1 MWLTENKGGRDTH
14 SASQAHWMCTGGPRG
29 MQKPMALRPMWHTDL
44 ALSPTQL
51 VTAHQL
57 ITLYIEISVHITGV
71 ATVSCLDPDW
81 HSVSVLQG
89 PFSVYG
95 MEGILTREIKGMH
108 MLHTPGH
115 PLEMHSPAGLSK
127 CYTSRDQPQGRAKV
141 GSAGS
146 SQKPFFLQPV
156 TNQNM
161 CNRV

>member
-1 MWLTENKGGRDTH
+1 MAHRKQGRKGHPLSQPGPLNVHWRSKRDAEAHGPQTH
-14 SASQAHWMCTGGPRG
+14 VTYRPGPFTYPISNCT
-29 MQKPMALRPMWHTDL
+29 
-44 ALSPTQL
+44 S
-51 VTAHQL
+51 VNNS
-57 ITLYIEISVHITGV
+57 LYWNLCYITGV